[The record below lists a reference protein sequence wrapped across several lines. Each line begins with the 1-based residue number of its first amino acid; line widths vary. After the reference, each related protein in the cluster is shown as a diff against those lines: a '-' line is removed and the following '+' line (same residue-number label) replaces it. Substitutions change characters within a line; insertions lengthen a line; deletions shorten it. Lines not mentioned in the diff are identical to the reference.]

1 MNSNISI
8 SGTIS
13 GSLRKFSKEI
23 SQVVMEFKKKGI
35 KILSPIISEI
45 INEGAQFIY
54 FDHDKTKPIALIE
67 QSHLKSID
75 HSDFLYVVC
84 PNGYIGNSTLLEI
97 GYAIAIKKKIYS
109 SEPPEDL
116 LLKKLI
122 EYNKTIPEIIDSVVE
137 CKKEEK
143 PLDPEKLPE
152 IQKYIKLKV
161 IERGFEHETETETVI
176 EYQNV
181 SVDRFVD
188 VPTAD
193 ISLYILP
200 AVEDFLDELDDADDL
215 ECGNDEYSLSEVSI
229 DRDYTH
235 YPYSVTIDEDSDGD
249 VTEVGF
255 ESRLEFDEDD
265 EKSCK
270 KHYEV
275 LVTYEVGEDTEF
287 EYWIW
292 LLKLNNLFF
301 YFFY

>member
-1 MNSNISI
+1 MEKHI
-8 SGTIS
+8 SG
-13 GSLRKFSKEI
+13 LL
-23 SQVVMEFKKKGI
+23 VV
-35 KILSPIISEI
+35 
-45 INEGAQFIY
+45 
-54 FDHDKTKPIALIE
+54 IAVFALLIGG
-67 QSHLKSID
+67 L
-75 HSDFLYVVC
+75 V
-84 PNGYIGNSTLLEI
+84 GYNMAPVMI
-97 GYAIAIKKKIYS
+97 
-109 SEPPEDL
+109 
-116 LLKKLI
+116 
-122 EYNKTIPEIIDSVVE
+122 
-137 CKKEEK
+137 
-143 PLDPEKLPE
+143 
-152 IQKYIKLKV
+152 
-161 IERGFEHETETETVI
+161 ETETETVI

-287 EYWIW
+287 EY
-292 LLKLNNLFF
+292 
-301 YFFY
+301 